1 MDNNKMNVNKTELK
15 YIIQKKLYNN
25 VKCSKSDLYKIIDS
39 VFNTIEE
46 ELVKGNTVTITNFG
60 KFHTTKVSEHYGT
73 HAQDNTLP
81 IKVDSYKKV
90 CFTSGKSLKDK
101 INNRE

>member
-1 MDNNKMNVNKTELK
+1 MDNNKININKTELK

-25 VKCSKSDLYKIIDS
+25 VKCSKSDIYKIIDS

-46 ELVKGNTVTITNFG
+46 ELVKGNNVNITNFG
-60 KFHTTKVSEHYGT
+60 KFTVSDVKQHYGL
-73 HAQDNTLP
+73 HPQDSTLP
-81 IKVDSYKKV
+81 IKVDSYKKIN
-90 CFTSGKSLKDK
+90 FKPGESLKNK